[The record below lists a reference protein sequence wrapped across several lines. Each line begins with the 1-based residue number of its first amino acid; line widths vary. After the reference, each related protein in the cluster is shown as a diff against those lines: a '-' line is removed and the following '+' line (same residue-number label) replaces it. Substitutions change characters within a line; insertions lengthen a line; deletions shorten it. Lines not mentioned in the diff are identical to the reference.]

1 MRYGAFDLP
10 EKLLYS
16 IHMVDITHHDK
27 LFIFYAILLVF
38 CFNSACYF
46 RFPLESTVV
55 TVPFQE
61 VSDDRMKKVNELF
74 QGMKL
79 IKLYAWETIF
89 CGLINE
95 VRWKQIR
102 LLFKSACINALNSKF
117 PSL

>member
-1 MRYGAFDLP
+1 MKRLQNID
-10 EKLLYS
+10 
-16 IHMVDITHHDK
+16 MVDITHDK
-27 LFIFYAILLVF
+27 LFCLCCLGFFLLCQLVLSVHSIF
-38 CFNSACYF
+38 S
-46 RFPLESTVV
+46 FPLVSTVFA
-55 TVPFQE
+55 VPFQE

-89 CGLINE
+89 CHLINE

-117 PSL
+117 PTL